1 MLSICYT
8 VVRRQWQFT
17 KASLV
22 WFQEVNR
29 ISHYVLFH
37 CSDAYWSLMPLCL
50 PTKSTPLKYQL
61 VPTCGLK
68 VLYHQKI
75 SKGFQIQDFVFP
87 LKCWLTDINASV
99 CYSLTSAD
107 LPRDKFD
114 CQFNVCLLRN
124 SPRNATHLNTLES
137 QVRHPHNN
145 LLQCNQSTINI
156 CLLFFFL
163 NFSLKAQNADPP
175 DKCQNRSGS
184 RALWRQ
190 LCWHRLH
197 YVWIPCKN
205 LSVHFILSKPLDT
218 FTEVLLGTSYG
229 KLNRFFLFQTQQLYF
244 VICWKGCQQRR

>member
-61 VPTCGLK
+61 VPTCSLK

-156 CLLFFFL
+156 CLLFFF
-163 NFSLKAQNADPP
+163 
-175 DKCQNRSGS
+175 
-184 RALWRQ
+184 
-190 LCWHRLH
+190 
-197 YVWIPCKN
+197 
-205 LSVHFILSKPLDT
+205 
-218 FTEVLLGTSYG
+218 
-229 KLNRFFLFQTQQLYF
+229 
-244 VICWKGCQQRR
+244 